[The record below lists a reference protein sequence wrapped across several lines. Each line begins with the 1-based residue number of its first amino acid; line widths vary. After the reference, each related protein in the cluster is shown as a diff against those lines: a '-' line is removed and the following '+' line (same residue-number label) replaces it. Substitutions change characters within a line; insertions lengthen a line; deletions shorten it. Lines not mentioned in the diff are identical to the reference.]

1 MDEDGGVLKSVAV
14 TACAAMTLLYVAIL
28 YAPTAIL
35 RLPPPSSFKSF
46 MIRRFA
52 CAAVSS
58 ALSVVVCA
66 FLLPIKRWNGSSF
79 FGVYGIR
86 LDHFWQSVL
95 FPLSLTS
102 LMYVG
107 SFFLKSL
114 ILLSSWKEHR
124 NQGGDFLLNYIK
136 DGLQNCISWMLSVA
150 SNVSVWRNYIVNPVA
165 RSNSSRTSIGSVTRN
180 RAKDEIVIPNRMGA
194 PVSKP
199 LAKPHFQLK
208 EAIILDRERRGIRI
222 QNS

>member
-58 ALSVVVCA
+58 AFSVAVCA
-66 FLLPIKRWNGSSF
+66 FLLPMFSFVSSCGFLGPPIKRWNVSSF

-86 LDHFWQSVL
+86 LDHFIE
-95 FPLSLTS
+95 
-102 LMYVG
+102 
-107 SFFLKSL
+107 K
-114 ILLSSWKEHR
+114 
-124 NQGGDFLLNYIK
+124 
-136 DGLQNCISWMLSVA
+136 
-150 SNVSVWRNYIVNPVA
+150 
-165 RSNSSRTSIGSVTRN
+165 
-180 RAKDEIVIPNRMGA
+180 
-194 PVSKP
+194 
-199 LAKPHFQLK
+199 
-208 EAIILDRERRGIRI
+208 LD
-222 QNS
+222 